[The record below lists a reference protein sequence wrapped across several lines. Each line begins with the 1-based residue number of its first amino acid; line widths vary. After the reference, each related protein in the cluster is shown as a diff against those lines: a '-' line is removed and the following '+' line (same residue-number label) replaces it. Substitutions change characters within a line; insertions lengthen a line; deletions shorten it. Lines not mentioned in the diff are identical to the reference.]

1 MERTLDQV
9 EKQKPSTRGARKR
22 SHAPRLPPPL
32 SQEACMKGSLGMA
45 EGLYANGERSLEFTK
60 AYSMQGCAFKYKYKQ
75 P

>member
-1 MERTLDQV
+1 
-9 EKQKPSTRGARKR
+9 
-22 SHAPRLPPPL
+22 
-32 SQEACMKGSLGMA
+32 MKGSLGMA